1 MILDQE
7 SEVAVKR
14 AEIMCRT
21 TDGFEIAEE
30 DLALRGPGEL
40 FGTRQHGLPQLMISD
55 LSRHRDILET
65 AAASAKELLADD
77 PGLKKPENLPLKERI
92 RSMFGENISL
102 DL

>member
-1 MILDQE
+1 MAL
-7 SEVAVKR
+7 KR

-55 LSRHRDILET
+55 LSRHRDILEK
-65 AAASAKELLADD
+65 AAESAKEILRDD
-77 PGLKKPENLPLKERI
+77 PGLRAEEDLPLRERI
-92 RSMFGENISL
+92 RNMFGDDISL